1 MQAQAG
7 LFPQGAMPG
16 TMSSNFALG
25 GQGGFGANMFPAQQW
40 QTFTNQSP
48 MMQGPTGVMMPMM
61 PGAAFNPYAMAGGG
75 AAMSPVANLYAPA
88 IPPPPPAYAGAQ
100 GRVMSPFPAL
110 YGPPPAPPMFDT
122 AFSAGRAQIEA
133 TDMRYDQS
141 RLTGYGV
148 SARIGG
154 NLAAAGVGALAGGMT
169 AGPVGAI
176 MGAIGGFIG
185 GELAGVGQASQ
196 NAFMNT
202 IAAPAAN
209 MMGYGRG
216 IHHMSRG
223 FAMGGDY
230 GDVIGAGMSHQA
242 SVHSARM
249 LEDMGNSAS
258 FRRETG
264 NMFNASD
271 VMKVTQLGADQGLM
285 SGVQSP
291 DQLIRRSRE
300 VLKSAKAIMEF
311 ANEPDMQRIVEVM
324 GQMQASGLNLHE
336 TVQAVSHGRAA
347 ARMAGMSFEQMA
359 ATGGAMGSQTYQ
371 SMGLSQGLGFQVGMG
386 NLGQARLG
394 QHQGVL
400 GQGLLS
406 LMGGAAGYA
415 GLNNMYS
422 ASALQMPMMVPGLMS
437 ASGGLDANSIQ
448 RLVRGGVDH
457 FDLTRRGSE
466 NLSAM
471 TGRMGSSGLGM
482 AVMMQPYLQDAVGR
496 MQESQ
501 GVFSRRNIEDQT
513 ILNTMRSFGQRNDS
527 GFSTMAQAL
536 GMGQSQAL
544 GRLQELT
551 NPDYFRGQREQIDAT
566 RRERRATYLQG
577 VEDRAPGWWENFSED
592 PENGGSGS
600 AGRWGTRIGF
610 RVRNAYETFAHGGP
624 SAVGA
629 YGSAAARRQQ
639 ESFTASARGRDL
651 MRRMAEDA
659 GRAAPPELSTMGR
672 INADTS
678 IMENHGAGWL
688 SAGLAARSGAYLG
701 LGMSQG
707 ERNFEVSQIQET
719 GRAYQSML
727 NATPRQRAEAAQ
739 HVTQDFGNQ
748 AGASAF
754 ALAVAQ
760 RANRSGST
768 DGTGFRHLADEAA
781 GLVAF
786 GGMSGNRGLSG
797 ADLRNDYIRAATQA
811 GGLGEGRAMLNWNNQ
826 SDRLMQSIS
835 GDARLMFN
843 STGLQRINRAIQ
855 DGQTITGDNTSIAS
869 VLERRRNDAYE
880 PLLGREVGTRE
891 ITQFNRLA
899 DMQGEGVGDTEEKR
913 RLSRQYGAM
922 INGLQTQLGGRD
934 RDRAAQRIS
943 ELTQEMR
950 RRGTFTSSEL
960 DQIHAGVGSH
970 TAEIEGDEGLRQVG
984 QRLLAHQAT
993 AGQLIDAG
1001 AALGD
1006 RREAFDGLM
1015 RRTRGAESLARDTDS
1030 PLGRLFE
1037 GTTARGKDFDTVL
1050 RENIARRAQD
1060 RDYMESLTEQ
1070 QRDAVRR
1077 AAQGDDGAFAD
1088 ISGRASRRGQAE
1100 EDAGKRFKDS
1110 WWARLM
1116 SADQRIGDT
1125 REDYVRREGARGTQ
1139 DDAHAAAQTDQV
1151 DDTESQ
1157 ARGLGVG
1164 GENSE
1169 LRAAARDLRDAAR
1182 MISTAA
1188 QSGQMENLLN
1198 TQ

>member
-7 LFPQGAMPG
+7 LFPQQAMAG
-16 TMSSNFALG
+16 TMASNFALG

-61 PGAAFNPYAMAGGG
+61 PGAAFNPYSMAGSG
-75 AAMSPVANLYAPA
+75 AAMSAVANLYAPA

-100 GRVMSPFPAL
+100 GRTASTFPPM

-122 AFSAGRAQIEA
+122 AFAAGRAQIDA
-133 TDMRYDQS
+133 TDMRYDQN
-141 RLTGYGV
+141 RIAGYGV
-148 SARIGG
+148 AARIGG
-154 NLAAAGVGALAGGMT
+154 NLATAGVGALAGGMI
-169 AGPVGAI
+169 AGPAGAI
-176 MGAIGGFIG
+176 AGAIGGFIG
-185 GELAGVGQASQ
+185 GELAGVGQAAQ

-202 IAAPAAN
+202 IAAPAVN

-230 GDVIGAGMSHQA
+230 GDVLGAGMNHQA

-249 LEDMGNSAS
+249 LEDMGNSSS

-271 VMKVTQLGADQGLM
+271 VMKVTQMGADQGLM

-336 TVQAVSHGRAA
+336 TVQAVSHGRSA

-359 ATGGAMGSQTYQ
+359 ATGGATGSQTFQ

-400 GQGLLS
+400 GQGMLS
-406 LMGGAAGYA
+406 LMGGASGYA

-437 ASGGLDANSIQ
+437 ASGGLNASSIQ
-448 RLVRGGVDH
+448 GLVRGGVDH

-466 NLSAM
+466 NLSNM
-471 TGRMGSSGLGM
+471 TGRMGASGLGM
-482 AVMMQPYLQDAVGR
+482 AVMMQPYLQDVVGR

-501 GVFSRRNIEDQT
+501 GQFSRRNTEDQT

-527 GFSTMAQAL
+527 GFATTAQAL
-536 GMGQSQAL
+536 GMGQTQAL
-544 GRLQELT
+544 ARMQELT
-551 NPDYFRGQREQIDAT
+551 SPDYFQGQREQIDAT

-577 VEDRAPGWWENFSED
+577 VEDRSPGWWENFSED

-600 AGRWGTRIGF
+600 AGRWGTRISH
-610 RVRNAYETFAHGGP
+610 RVRNAYESFAHGGP
-624 SAVGA
+624 STVGS
-629 YGSAAARRQQ
+629 YGSAASRRQY
-639 ESFTASARGRDL
+639 ELYTSGARGREAMNRLAADV
-651 MRRMAEDA
+651 
-659 GRAAPPELSTMGR
+659 GRAEAPELSSMAR
-672 INADTS
+672 INADTA

-701 LGMSQG
+701 IGMSQG
-707 ERNFEVSQIQET
+707 ERNYEVSQIQET
-719 GRAYQSML
+719 GRAYQSMM
-727 NATPRQRAEAAQ
+727 NATPRQREEASR
-739 HVTQDFGNQ
+739 HVAQDFGNQ
-748 AGASAF
+748 EGASAF

-768 DGTGFRHLADEAA
+768 DGTGIGHTFTALTHP
-781 GLVAF
+781 GVA
-786 GGMSGNRGLSG
+786 GNRGLSG
-797 ADLRNDYIRAATQA
+797 ADLRNDYVRAATGA
-811 GGLGEGRAMLNWNNQ
+811 GRLSEGRALLNWNNQ
-826 SDRLMQSIS
+826 SDRMMQSIS

-843 STGLQRINRAIQ
+843 STGLARINRAVQ

-880 PLLGREVGTRE
+880 PLLGENVGTRE
-891 ITQFNRLA
+891 ITEFNRLT
-899 DMQGEGVGDTEEKR
+899 DMQGEGVGNTEEKR

-943 ELTQEMR
+943 ELTREMR
-950 RRGTFTSSEL
+950 RRGTFTSAEME
-960 DQIHAGVGSH
+960 QIHAGVGSH
-970 TAEIEGDEGLRQVG
+970 TSEIEGDEGLRQVG

-993 AGQLIDAG
+993 AGQMIDAAG
-1001 AALGD
+1001 NLGD

-1015 RRTRGAESLARDTDS
+1015 RRTRGAESLARDPDS

-1050 RENIARRAQD
+1050 RENLSRRSQD
-1060 RDYMESLTEQ
+1060 QDYMASLTAQ
-1070 QRDAVRR
+1070 QRTLVQG
-1077 AAQGDDGAFAD
+1077 AARGDEEAFSRL
-1088 ISGRASRRGQAE
+1088 SGRAGERGLAE
-1100 EDAGKRFKDS
+1100 ENAGKRFKDS

-1116 SADQRIGDT
+1116 SSDQRMTDT
-1125 REDYVRREGARGTQ
+1125 REDFVRREGARGTPE
-1139 DDAHAAAQTDQV
+1139 DAAAAAQTDQV

-1164 GENSE
+1164 GANSE

-1188 QSGQMENLLN
+1188 QTGQMEDLLN